1 MLTLL
6 RFSDKLK
13 ERTIRG
19 TFTGAFFCAYAIFK
33 MAAIVFQVDSIRVP
47 DQPASTRF
55 RPSRFKVCFCFDK
68 IHQLFGQSFD
78 SLRKVF
84 SF

>member
-55 RPSRFKVCFCFDK
+55 RPSRFTPCFCFDK
-68 IHQLFGQSFD
+68 IHCLFEQSFH
-78 SLRKVF
+78 SLHEVF